1 MSPEILAA
9 VAIGFA
15 GAGHC
20 IGMCGG
26 ISAALTLGVKHDANK
41 ALVYSLAFNLG
52 RIISYALIGALV
64 GGLIGSLAS
73 GLQLNQYLQLSLY
86 IAGGMLMLMGL
97 AIAQVWQ
104 GVRRIEILGKGIWL
118 LLQPLS
124 KRLMPIQSLPQAV
137 TLGLL
142 WGWLPCGLIYSSL
155 IWAAS
160 SADWQQSALLMLAF
174 GVGTLPANLA
184 SGILAQQMKDLL
196 RNKLSQR
203 LLGLSMIILG
213 LYTLPIWS

>member
-1 MSPEILAA
+1 MSPELFAA

-26 ISAALTLGVKHDANK
+26 ISAALTLGVKHDDNK
-41 ALVYSLAFNLG
+41 ALAYSLTFNLG
-52 RIISYALIGALV
+52 RILSYAIIGALV
-64 GGLIGSLAS
+64 GGLIGSLAN
-73 GLQLNQYLQLSLY
+73 GLQLNQYLELSLY
-86 IAGGMLMLMGL
+86 FAGGMLMLMGL
-97 AIAQVWQ
+97 AIAQIWQ
-104 GVRRIEILGKGIWL
+104 GVRRIEIIGKGIWAL
-118 LLQPLS
+118 VQPFT
-124 KRLMPIQSLPQAV
+124 KRLMPIQSLPQALA
-137 TLGLL
+137 LGLL

>member
-1 MSPEILAA
+1 MSPELLAA
-9 VAIGFA
+9 IAIGFA

-41 ALVYSLAFNLG
+41 ALTYSLAFNLG
-52 RIISYALIGALV
+52 RIFSYAIIGALV
-64 GGLIGSLAS
+64 GGLMSSLAN
-73 GLQLNQYLQLSLY
+73 GLQLNQYLEISLY
-86 IAGGMLMLMGL
+86 FAAAMLMLMGL

-104 GVRRIEILGKGIWL
+104 GVRHIEIIGKGIWQ

-124 KRLMPIQSLPQAV
+124 KRLIPIQSLPQALA
-137 TLGLL
+137 LGLL